1 MPLLNISKLQKVLF
15 FKSHLHCLFFRVF
28 AFLPTA
34 GLCVSAETSTG
45 RENFVISVRRIS
57 FPLKSI
63 SFLLDI
69 YFWGCLF
76 PNENFQIQFDSWID
90 KGLRR
95 PLGAGGTIAQNVTNL
110 GTAIWH
116 ISYISFASRHLIF
129 LSNSHDRPLNEISC
143 QHKVQN
149 RFLT

>member
-1 MPLLNISKLQKVLF
+1 MSGVQYF
-15 FKSHLHCLFFRVF
+15 FFRVF
-28 AFLPTA
+28 VFLPTA

-69 YFWGCLF
+69 YFGGCLF

-110 GTAIWH
+110 GTAI
-116 ISYISFASRHLIF
+116 
-129 LSNSHDRPLNEISC
+129 
-143 QHKVQN
+143 
-149 RFLT
+149 

>member
-15 FKSHLHCLFFRVF
+15 FKSHLHCLFFFRVF
-28 AFLPTA
+28 VFLPTA

-69 YFWGCLF
+69 YFGGCLF

-129 LSNSHDRPLNEISC
+129 LSNSHDRPLNEIPY
-143 QHKVQN
+143 QK